1 MRPYVI
7 INCAASLDGKIA
19 LRTREQTRL
28 SSSRDR
34 ERVQRLRADCDAVLV
49 GVGTVLSD
57 DPSLLVKP
65 AFIRG
70 RRQPLRV
77 VLDSRCRTPSGAAL
91 LDGRAGTIVFATKG
105 HGRPLGGAEVIE
117 SGEGRVDIASA
128 LETLARKGVR
138 RLLVE
143 GGGEVIWS
151 FLSAGLWDELRVF
164 VRSVVIGG
172 RGPTLADGEGAGSMK
187 DVVRMRMTRATVLED
202 GILLEYV
209 PHV

>member
-19 LRTREQTRL
+19 LKTRVQTRI
-28 SSSRDR
+28 SSPADMR
-34 ERVQRLRADCDAVLV
+34 RVQRLRAGCDAVMV

-57 DPSLLVKP
+57 NPTLLVKP
-65 AFIRG
+65 EFVMG
-70 RRQPLRV
+70 KKQPLRV
-77 VLDSRCRTPSGAAL
+77 VLDSRCRTPLGAEV
-91 LDGRAGTIVFATKG
+91 LDGRAETIIFAARG
-105 HGRPLGGAEVIE
+105 HGRSLHGGEVIE
-117 SGEGRVDIASA
+117 AGERQVDLGEA
-128 LETLARKGVR
+128 LDILARRGVR

-151 FLSAGLWDELRVF
+151 FLSTGQWDELKVF
-164 VRSVVIGG
+164 VGSMVIGG
-172 RGPTLADGEGAGSMK
+172 GGPTLAEGEGAASMSK
-187 DVVRMRMTRATVLED
+187 AVRLRMTRATVLED